1 MSDAVCRDYAEITD
15 VRASDPQAV
24 ERAWQTR
31 TIRPAVR
38 GNGRLMI
45 VAADHPARG
54 ALGVGSRPTAMNS
67 RTDLLD
73 RLRAALADPGV
84 DGVLA
89 TADILDDLLL
99 LGALEDKV
107 VFSSMNRGGLAGAQ
121 FELDD
126 RMTATTAAATA
137 AARMNGGKMLCRI
150 DLGDPGTVSTLEACA
165 RAVDELAAHGLIAM
179 VEPFLSTRVD
189 GKVRN
194 DLSPDAVIKSV
205 HISQGLGSTS
215 AYTWMKLPVVDE
227 MDRVMES
234 TTLPTLL
241 LGGDPADPDEAFAS
255 WEKAL
260 ALPSVRGLIV
270 GRTLLYPADDDVS
283 SAVATAVSMV
293 RRGAIGMHSKYYIPA
308 RSATLPYTVDITPES
323 AGWTEASLQVV
334 ELKPMQELALE
345 TGDTEVM
352 ILPLAGGGTVDCGN
366 EAFELAPRASVFDG
380 PADMVYIGIGQS
392 YTLCGE
398 GRFAICGARAK
409 RQLPNRR
416 VAAADVS
423 VELRGTGN
431 CSRQVHNFGT
441 AGVFEADSLIACE
454 VITPGGNWS
463 SYPAHKHDEETPVE
477 SALEEIYY
485 FEIASGPDG
494 SRGFGY
500 HRVYGTPDRPI
511 EVLEE
516 VRTGD
521 VVLVPHG
528 YHGPSVAAPGY
539 HMYYLNV
546 MAGPGEERAWK
557 IVDDPEHAWLRGT
570 WDDQAVDPEASPAF
584 TRSVNRGFQRSA
596 FKSPH
601 TEPTVRLTVAQATV
615 RFLANQYVE
624 RDGERSKFFAGCFGI
639 FGHGNVAG
647 MGQALLQDEVEA
659 AEAGRR
665 RPCARRSRRAGAA
678 IRAGPQR
685 AGDGA
690 HRRRVRPAEGP
701 AADLGRD
708 RQHRAR
714 VHQHAH
720 RRGTGHHQPAAGTA
734 AAVRHLRHPG
744 QRAGAAGTRTAPRQR
759 DAPSTTRSSRC
770 RGSSTGCGG
779 RSSCPRHCSARC
791 GC

>member
-15 VRASDPQAV
+15 VRAADPQAI

-31 TIRPAVR
+31 TIRPAIR

-54 ALGVGSRPTAMNS
+54 ALGVGDRPTAMNS

-165 RAVDELAAHGLIAM
+165 RAVDELASHGLIAM
-179 VEPFLSTRVD
+179 LEPFMSTRVD

-194 DLSPDAVIKSV
+194 DLSADAVIKSV
-205 HISQGLGSTS
+205 HIGQGLGSTS

-293 RRGAIGMHSKYYIPA
+293 RSSSGGGKCSSKYYIPA
-308 RSATLPYTVDITPES
+308 KSATLPYTVDVTPES
-323 AGWTEASLQVV
+323 AGWTESSLQVV
-334 ELKPMQELALE
+334 ELKSMQELALE

-366 EAFELAPRASVFDG
+366 EEFELSPRASVFDG
-380 PADMVYIGIGQS
+380 PADMVYLGTGQS

-398 GRFAICGARAK
+398 GRFAICGARAE

-485 FEIASGPDG
+485 FEIAAGPDD

-500 HRVYGTPDRPI
+500 HRVYGTPSRPI

-546 MAGPGEERAWK
+546 MAGPGKERAWR

-570 WDDQAVDPEASPAF
+570 WAEQAVDPRLPLHS
-584 TRSVNRGFQRSA
+584 RG
-596 FKSPH
+596 
-601 TEPTVRLTVAQATV
+601 V
-615 RFLANQYVE
+615 
-624 RDGERSKFFAGCFGI
+624 
-639 FGHGNVAG
+639 
-647 MGQALLQDEVEA
+647 
-659 AEAGRR
+659 
-665 RPCARRSRRAGAA
+665 
-678 IRAGPQR
+678 
-685 AGDGA
+685 
-690 HRRRVRPAEGP
+690 
-701 AADLGRD
+701 
-708 RQHRAR
+708 
-714 VHQHAH
+714 
-720 RRGTGHHQPAAGTA
+720 
-734 AAVRHLRHPG
+734 
-744 QRAGAAGTRTAPRQR
+744 
-759 DAPSTTRSSRC
+759 
-770 RGSSTGCGG
+770 
-779 RSSCPRHCSARC
+779 
-791 GC
+791 